1 MPEFKYI
8 PIEQLVEPSSPIRV
22 SMDEAALL
30 SLAESIK
37 QVGLLQPI
45 IVVPVTLPLPEGEI
59 TVEHGTPPAS
69 IQPKPAYEIVAGH
82 RRYKA
87 CIIAN
92 LNAVSSLVFAD
103 AEIAKFA
110 ALIAENTERQDV
122 TPAEE
127 AIWFDE
133 LIKKYDFTEDQLL
146 STVKRSANYVYER
159 LALFNGHQAVFEAL
173 KDKQINMA
181 VAKQLNRCKN
191 ESDATY
197 LLGLAVQGGATALT
211 VSKWVNNANNSPQGT
226 SETVTAEAVTG
237 TVQPVAVEDDRRC
250 VLCRRNHQPLNLVPC
265 WVHDWELRDLNERI
279 DNAANPADESSLP
292 GSGA

>member
-1 MPEFKYI
+1 MPEYKYI
-8 PIEQLVEPSSPIRV
+8 PIEQLLEPPSPMRV
-22 SMDEAALL
+22 SMDETALL

-37 QVGLLQPI
+37 QIGLLQPI
-45 IVVPVTLPLPEGEI
+45 IVVPSTDGYPSHVDPTD
-59 TVEHGTPPAS
+59 VEAFKVYVAANPR
-69 IQPKPAYEIVAGH
+69 YEIVAGH

-92 LNAVSSLVFAD
+92 LNAVPSLVFAD

-133 LIKKYDFTEDQLL
+133 LIKKYDFTEEQLL

-181 VAKQLNRCKN
+181 VAKQLNRCK
-191 ESDATY
+191 SDADAVY
-197 LLGLAVQGGATALT
+197 LLGLAVNGGATALT
-211 VSKWVNNANNSPQGT
+211 VSKWVNTANNSPQGT
-226 SETVTAEAVTG
+226 SEAATAEVVTG
-237 TVQPVAVEDDRRC
+237 TTQPVAVEDERRC
-250 VLCRRNHQPLNLVPC
+250 VLCRRNHQPLNLVPV

-279 DNAANPADESSLP
+279 DNAAQP
-292 GSGA
+292 GSDLSSPANGA